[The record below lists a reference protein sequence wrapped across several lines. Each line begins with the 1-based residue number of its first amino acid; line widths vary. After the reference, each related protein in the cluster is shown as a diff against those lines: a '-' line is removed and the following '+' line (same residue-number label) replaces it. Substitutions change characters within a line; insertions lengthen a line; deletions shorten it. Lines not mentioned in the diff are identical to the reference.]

1 MFIVK
6 GGMILTSG
14 VFMDV
19 IKQGIYLFLIV
30 VSPALLVS
38 LVIGLIIS
46 IFQAITQINE
56 QTLTFVPKILA
67 VFLTIAI
74 TGSWMFQKVIDYTQ
88 MLWIHY
94 MSMI

>member
-1 MFIVK
+1 MK
-6 GGMILTSG
+6 GEMCFLTSG

-19 IKQGIYLFLIV
+19 IKQGIFLFLV
-30 VSPALLVS
+30 VISPALLVS
-38 LVIGLIIS
+38 LAVGLLIS

-74 TGSWMFQKVIDYTQ
+74 TGSWMFQKMVDYTQ
-88 MLWIHY
+88 MLWMHY
-94 MSMI
+94 ISMI